1 MFPQKAKSPAEIDSK
16 TYPLG
21 EKIEHCLDGPA
32 MALVALSHTPVE
44 RRLYTA
50 MLVAMNGAARQSEP
64 QAETETETQSEA
76 GSETQSQTQ
85 PHVFTV
91 RSLME
96 LTGIVSLSTI
106 RRGVEGLVSKFSV
119 EREVKANG
127 DGARDHTAAY
137 RAFTPEQVIARR
149 EERGMKSYAKGIDS
163 GFGNRS
169 FERVIQRVVE
179 NRNLSRREAQVALCC
194 VEGLTNA
201 EIGLRLLVSEQT
213 VKFHLRHIF
222 IKFGVKRRA
231 ELISRL
237 LL

>member
-1 MFPQKAKSPAEIDSK
+1 MFPQKAKSIAEIDSK

-21 EKIEHCLDGPA
+21 EKIEHPA
-32 MALVALSHTPVE
+32 DEASLALVALSHTPVE
-44 RRLYTA
+44 RRLYAA
-50 MLVAMNGAARQSEP
+50 MLAGMNGADDRPENDL
-64 QAETETETQSEA
+64 AEDR
-76 GSETQSQTQ
+76 
-85 PHVFTV
+85 PPVFTV
-91 RSLME
+91 RTLMD

-106 RRGVEGLVSKFSV
+106 RRGLEGLVSKFSI

-127 DGARDHTAAY
+127 NGTRDHTSAY
-137 RAFTPEQVIARR
+137 RVFPPDQVIARR
-149 EERGMKSYAKGIDS
+149 EERGMKSYAKGIES
-163 GFGNRS
+163 GVGGRA

-179 NRNLSRREAQVALCC
+179 NKNLSRREAQVALCC

-201 EIGLRLLVSEQT
+201 EIGLRLMVSEQT

-222 IKFGVKRRA
+222 IKFGVRRRA

>member
-1 MFPQKAKSPAEIDSK
+1 MYPQKAKSIAEIDSK

-21 EKIEHCLDGPA
+21 EQIEQPADGA
-32 MALVALSHTPVE
+32 SLALVALSHTPVE
-44 RRLYTA
+44 RRLYAA
-50 MLVAMNGAARQSEP
+50 MLAAIPEGMDANADQSRP
-64 QAETETETQSEA
+64 PTN
-76 GSETQSQTQ
+76 
-85 PHVFTV
+85 VFTV
-91 RSLME
+91 RTLMD

-106 RRGVEGLVSKFSV
+106 RRGLEGLVAKFSI

-127 DGARDHTAAY
+127 NGTRDHTAAY
-137 RAFTPEQVIARR
+137 RVFKPEEVIARR
-149 EERGMKSYAKGIDS
+149 EERGVKSYAKGIDS
-163 GFGNRS
+163 GVGSRA

-179 NRNLSRREAQVALCC
+179 NKNLSRREAQVALCC

-222 IKFGVKRRA
+222 IKFGVRRRA

>member
-1 MFPQKAKSPAEIDSK
+1 MFPQKAKVSAEIDSK

-21 EKIEHCLDGPA
+21 EKIEHHADGPA
-32 MALVALSHTPVE
+32 MALVSLSHTPVE
-44 RRLYTA
+44 RRLYAA
-50 MLVAMNGAARQSEP
+50 MLAAINGAADDSDLQSP
-64 QAETETETQSEA
+64 
-76 GSETQSQTQ
+76 
-85 PHVFTV
+85 VFTV

-96 LTGIVSLSTI
+96 LTGIISLSTI
-106 RRGVEGLVSKFSV
+106 RRGLEGLVTKFSV
-119 EREVKANG
+119 DREVKSNG
-127 DGARDHTAAY
+127 NGGRDHTAAY
-137 RAFTPEQVIARR
+137 RVFSPEQVIARR
-149 EERGMKSYAKGIDS
+149 EERGMKSYAKGMDRGS
-163 GFGNRS
+163 GNRS
-169 FERVIQRVVE
+169 FERVIQRVVD

>member
-1 MFPQKAKSPAEIDSK
+1 LILPQYLSEQFMFPQKSQIIAEVDPK

-21 EKIEHCLDGPA
+21 EKIDHSLDGPT

-44 RRLYTA
+44 HRLYAA
-50 MLVAMNGAARQSEP
+50 MLAALNQRTMQP
-64 QAETETETQSEA
+64 EA
-76 GSETQSQTQ
+76 LQE
-85 PHVFTV
+85 VFTV
-91 RSLME
+91 RALMA

-106 RRGVEGLVSKFSV
+106 RRGLEGLVAKFSV
-119 EREVKANG
+119 EREVKPNG
-127 DGARDHTAAY
+127 NGARDHAATY
-137 RAFTPEQVIARR
+137 RVFKPDEVIARR
-149 EERGMKSYAKGIDS
+149 EERGMKSYAKGIES
-163 GFGNRS
+163 SSSNRS
-169 FERVIQRVVE
+169 FERVIQRVVD
-179 NRNLSRREAQVALCC
+179 NKNLSRREAQVALCC

-201 EIGLRLLVSEQT
+201 EIGSRLLVTEQT

>member
-1 MFPQKAKSPAEIDSK
+1 MFPEKAKTTAEIDSK

-21 EKIEHCLDGPA
+21 EKIEHPADGA
-32 MALVALSHTPVE
+32 SMALVALTHTPVE
-44 RRLYTA
+44 RRLYAA
-50 MLVAMNGAARQSEP
+50 MLAAMNGSVEAP
-64 QAETETETQSEA
+64 NQANNPSD
-76 GSETQSQTQ
+76 
-85 PHVFTV
+85 VFTV
-91 RSLME
+91 RALMD

-106 RRGVEGLVSKFSV
+106 RRGLEGLVSKFSI
-119 EREVKANG
+119 EREIRSNG
-127 DGARDHTAAY
+127 NGTRDHAAAY
-137 RAFTPEQVIARR
+137 RVFTPDQIIARR
-149 EERGMKSYAKGIDS
+149 EERGVKSYAKGIDS
-163 GFGNRS
+163 GVGNRA

-179 NRNLSRREAQVALCC
+179 NKNLSRREAQVALCC

-201 EIGLRLLVSEQT
+201 EIGSRLLVSEQT

>member
-1 MFPQKAKSPAEIDSK
+1 MFPQKAKSIAEIDSK

-21 EKIEHCLDGPA
+21 EKIEHPA
-32 MALVALSHTPVE
+32 DEASLALVALSHTPVE
-44 RRLYTA
+44 RRLYAA
-50 MLVAMNGAARQSEP
+50 MLAAMPRAMNADNEQLENP
-64 QAETETETQSEA
+64 VAENRP
-76 GSETQSQTQ
+76 G
-85 PHVFTV
+85 VFTV
-91 RSLME
+91 RTLMD

-106 RRGVEGLVSKFSV
+106 RRGLEGLVSKFSI

-127 DGARDHTAAY
+127 NGTRDHASAY
-137 RAFTPEQVIARR
+137 RVFPPEQVIARR

-163 GFGNRS
+163 GVGGRA

-179 NRNLSRREAQVALCC
+179 NKNLSRREAQVALCC

-201 EIGLRLLVSEQT
+201 EIGLRLMVSEQT

-222 IKFGVKRRA
+222 IKFGVRRRA

>member
-1 MFPQKAKSPAEIDSK
+1 MYTQKAKSIAEIDSK

-21 EKIEHCLDGPA
+21 EKIEHSADA
-32 MALVALSHTPVE
+32 RTMALVALSHTPVE
-44 RRLYTA
+44 RRVYAA
-50 MLVAMNGAARQSEP
+50 MLGAMNGAMNGEGDGPENRE
-64 QAETETETQSEA
+64 
-76 GSETQSQTQ
+76 
-85 PHVFTV
+85 VFTV
-91 RSLME
+91 RALME

-106 RRGVEGLVSKFSV
+106 RRGLEGLVAKFSV
-119 EREVKANG
+119 ERKLKSDGN
-127 DGARDHTAAY
+127 GARDHTAAY
-137 RAFTPEQVIARR
+137 HVFTPEEVIARR
-149 EERGMKSYAKGIDS
+149 EERGIKSYAKGIES
-163 GFGNRS
+163 SAGNRS
-169 FERVIQRVVE
+169 FERVIQRVVD

-201 EIGLRLLVSEQT
+201 EIGSRLLVTEQT

>member
-1 MFPQKAKSPAEIDSK
+1 MFPQKSQIIAEVDPK

-21 EKIEHCLDGPA
+21 EKIDHFDDAPT

-44 RRLYTA
+44 RRLYAA
-50 MLVAMNGAARQSEP
+50 MCAATCVATSAATSAARL
-64 QAETETETQSEA
+64 AEMDQRTDPAATR
-76 GSETQSQTQ
+76 
-85 PHVFTV
+85 PDVFTV
-91 RSLME
+91 RALME

-106 RRGVEGLVSKFSV
+106 RRGLEGLVSKFSV
-119 EREVKANG
+119 AREAKTNG
-127 DGARDHTAAY
+127 NGAREHTAAY
-137 RAFTPEQVIARR
+137 RVFTPEEVISRR
-149 EERGMKSYAKGIDS
+149 EQRGMKSYAKGIEGRARS
-163 GFGNRS
+163 SS

-201 EIGLRLLVSEQT
+201 EIGLRLMVSEQT

>member
-1 MFPQKAKSPAEIDSK
+1 MYPQKAKSIAEISSK

-21 EKIEHCLDGPA
+21 EKVEHSSDEANL
-32 MALVALSHTPVE
+32 ALVALSHTPVE
-44 RRLYTA
+44 RRLYAA
-50 MLVAMNGAARQSEP
+50 MLAAMNGGSEQSEP
-64 QAETETETQSEA
+64 SAN
-76 GSETQSQTQ
+76 
-85 PHVFTV
+85 VFTV
-91 RSLME
+91 RALMD

-106 RRGVEGLVSKFSV
+106 RRGLEGLVVKFSI
-119 EREVKANG
+119 EREPKANG
-127 DGARDHTAAY
+127 NGTRDHVSAY
-137 RAFTPEQVIARR
+137 RVFTPDQVIARR
-149 EERGMKSYAKGIDS
+149 DERGMKSYAKGSES
-163 GFGNRS
+163 GVGSRA

-179 NRNLSRREAQVALCC
+179 NKNLSRREAQVALCC

-222 IKFGVKRRA
+222 IKFGVRRRA

>member
-1 MFPQKAKSPAEIDSK
+1 MFPQKAKIVTEVDPK

-21 EKIEHCLDGPA
+21 EKIDSPDDGA
-32 MALVALSHTPVE
+32 KLAIVALSHTPLE
-44 RRLYTA
+44 RRLYSA
-50 MLVAMNGAARQSEP
+50 MLAAAAAAAVATVNAANG
-64 QAETETETQSEA
+64 
-76 GSETQSQTQ
+76 QTQ
-85 PHVFTV
+85 TGPHIFTV

-106 RRGVEGLVSKFSV
+106 RRGLEGLAAKFSI
-119 EREVKANG
+119 EREANG
-127 DGARDHTAAY
+127 NGNGARENTHAY
-137 RAFTPEQVIARR
+137 RFFPPEEVISRR
-149 EERGMKSYAKGIDS
+149 EERGVKSYTKDVGSSVGGRA
-163 GFGNRS
+163 
-169 FERVIQRVVE
+169 FERVIQRVVN

-201 EIGLRLLVSEQT
+201 EIGSRLSVSEQT

>member
-1 MFPQKAKSPAEIDSK
+1 
-16 TYPLG
+16 
-21 EKIEHCLDGPA
+21 
-32 MALVALSHTPVE
+32 
-44 RRLYTA
+44 
-50 MLVAMNGAARQSEP
+50 
-64 QAETETETQSEA
+64 
-76 GSETQSQTQ
+76 
-85 PHVFTV
+85 
-91 RSLME
+91 
-96 LTGIVSLSTI
+96 
-106 RRGVEGLVSKFSV
+106 RRGLEGLVAKFSI

-127 DGARDHTAAY
+127 TGPRDHSAAY
-137 RAFTPEQVIARR
+137 RVFTPEQVIARR

-163 GFGNRS
+163 AVGSRA

-179 NRNLSRREAQVALCC
+179 NKNLSRRESQVALCC

-201 EIGLRLLVSEQT
+201 EIGLRLSVSEQT

>member
-1 MFPQKAKSPAEIDSK
+1 MFPLKTKTIAEIDPK

-21 EKIEHCLDGPA
+21 EKIEHPEGSA
-32 MALVALSHTPVE
+32 NMALVALTHTPVE
-44 RRLYTA
+44 RRLYAAMLTA
-50 MLVAMNGAARQSEP
+50 MNAAANRSDNLS
-64 QAETETETQSEA
+64 ADNSSA
-76 GSETQSQTQ
+76 
-85 PHVFTV
+85 VFTV
-91 RSLME
+91 RTVMD

-106 RRGVEGLVSKFSV
+106 RRGLEGLVSKFSI

-127 DGARDHTAAY
+127 NGTRDQAAY
-137 RAFTPEQVIARR
+137 RVFTPDQIIARR
-149 EERGMKSYAKGIDS
+149 EERGVKSYAKGIDS
-163 GFGNRS
+163 GVGNRA

>member
-1 MFPQKAKSPAEIDSK
+1 MFPQKAKSIAEIDSK

-21 EKIEHCLDGPA
+21 EKIEHPA
-32 MALVALSHTPVE
+32 DDASLALVALSHTPVE
-44 RRLYTA
+44 RRIYAA
-50 MLVAMNGAARQSEP
+50 MLAAAPGATNAANEQPQNQS
-64 QAETETETQSEA
+64 AENHPA
-76 GSETQSQTQ
+76 
-85 PHVFTV
+85 VFTV
-91 RSLME
+91 RTLMD

-106 RRGVEGLVSKFSV
+106 RRGLEGLVSKFSI

-127 DGARDHTAAY
+127 NGTREHTSAY
-137 RAFTPEQVIARR
+137 RVFPPDQVIARR
-149 EERGMKSYAKGIDS
+149 EERGMKSYAKGIES
-163 GFGNRS
+163 GVGGRA

-179 NRNLSRREAQVALCC
+179 NKNLSRREAQVALCC

-201 EIGLRLLVSEQT
+201 EIGLRLMVSEQT

-222 IKFGVKRRA
+222 IKFGVRRRA